1 MGQQS
6 QTTLRRTSTEREG
19 RSGDIKMTM
28 NFEGF
33 QDLMRR
39 IARAWYERAKAEI
52 IEMNMVNNY
61 LKESPF
67 VAKQTPENELAYE
80 KLMDVRLK
88 MVDLSYEIDR
98 NHDAYMR
105 FMGTTLNSM
114 DLKNKICKTLKTE
127 ERNLVD
133 LELMI
138 MEQVQDW
145 ELDVGKTTAE
155 SNWDKVQDMIVT
167 LPDDTTSTIRIT
179 AEPQRRSWFGLCPVS
194 MKIGSL
200 KMCGGCK
207 LVGYF
212 SREDQKADWNYH
224 KDFCKAVCGLMKS
237 LGVKHITEK
246 LDGDRLVDA
255 VSRAL
260 GRDMK
265 QDELD
270 LCHYPRVCG
279 YSGQGGAQQDLLKN
293 CTRCHCIAWHP
304 DYIEKGKECHEEWCH
319 LLKTALEDYKHEK
332 TLGHQVQKYVPPI
345 ETTYKALPTSI
356 EILFEKEV
364 AKIVSNKL
372 PGYQDSEL
380 RYLTFLYTCPLTV
393 LWGAEQAG
401 LANGPVEEATSL
413 AIHLVGART
422 AEIRHLV
429 GWEIIALRLPKLKK
443 LHIVFI
449 GDEVI
454 TGSFPPTFTY
464 KSAAAQKDK
473 PELEM
478 KYTFEPPMLY
488 QDYNKSPKYTRPDI
502 IAALDCGFKFYP
514 SWDPCI
520 PTLVDNSGAPLVFT
534 EFTLP
539 DTKDNLTKVEKLVE
553 NLDTVIPPRRNP
565 YCSRRPVR
573 CSDTTGNY
581 KKNSVIFSNDYIC
594 VVKRKK

>member
-1 MGQQS
+1 MGDVC
-6 QTTLRRTSTEREG
+6 QTT
-19 RSGDIKMTM
+19 
-28 NFEGF
+28 
-33 QDLMRR
+33 
-39 IARAWYERAKAEI
+39 IAAVTNNTKNINNRVRAEI

-67 VAKQTPENELAYE
+67 VAKQTPENELAY
-80 KLMDVRLK
+80 
-88 MVDLSYEIDR
+88 
-98 NHDAYMR
+98 
-105 FMGTTLNSM
+105 
-114 DLKNKICKTLKTE
+114 KTLMTE

-200 KMCGGCK
+200 EMCGGCK

-260 GRDMK
+260 GRDLK

-279 YSGQGGAQQDLLKN
+279 YSGLGGAQQDLLKN

-345 ETTYKALPTSI
+345 ETTYKALPASI
-356 EILFEKEV
+356 ESLFEKEV
-364 AKIVSNKL
+364 GKLVSSK
-372 PGYQDSEL
+372 L
-380 RYLTFLYTCPLTV
+380 RYLTFLYTCPLSV
-393 LWGAEQAG
+393 LYGIEQAG
-401 LANGPVEEATSL
+401 LSSGPVQEAESL
-413 AIHLVGART
+413 TIHLVGARL
-422 AEIRHLV
+422 AEMRHLV
-429 GWEIIALRLPKLKK
+429 GWEIIALRLP
-443 LHIVFI
+443 
-449 GDEVI
+449 
-454 TGSFPPTFTY
+454 
-464 KSAAAQKDK
+464 
-473 PELEM
+473 
-478 KYTFEPPMLY
+478 
-488 QDYNKSPKYTRPDI
+488 N
-502 IAALDCGFKFYP
+502 
-514 SWDPCI
+514 
-520 PTLVDNSGAPLVFT
+520 
-534 EFTLP
+534 
-539 DTKDNLTKVEKLVE
+539 
-553 NLDTVIPPRRNP
+553 
-565 YCSRRPVR
+565 
-573 CSDTTGNY
+573 
-581 KKNSVIFSNDYIC
+581 
-594 VVKRKK
+594 

>member
-1 MGQQS
+1 MGV
-6 QTTLRRTSTEREG
+6 TNNAEKNINRKGG

-167 LPDDTTSTIRIT
+167 LPDDTTSTIRIS
-179 AEPQRRSWFGLCPVS
+179 AEPQRRSWFGFCPIS

-212 SREDQKADWNYH
+212 SKEDQKADWNDH
-224 KDFCKAVCGLMKS
+224 KVVCKAVTGLMKS
-237 LGVKHITEK
+237 LGVKHVCEK
-246 LDGDRLVDA
+246 LSGDRLVEA
-255 VSRAL
+255 MSRAL
-260 GRDMK
+260 GRDLK
-265 QDELD
+265 QDEMD

-279 YSGQGGAQQDLLKN
+279 LCGQGGSQQDALRN
-293 CTRCHCIAWHP
+293 CTRCHCIAWCP
-304 DYIEKGKECHEEWCH
+304 DCIEKGKEGHEEWCH

-332 TLGHQVQKYVPPI
+332 SLGHQVQKFVPPI
-345 ETTYKALPTSI
+345 ETTFKPLPASI
-356 EILFEKEV
+356 ESLFEKEV
-364 AKIVSNKL
+364 GKLVSNKL
-372 PGYQDSEL
+372 PGYQESEM
-380 RYLTFLYTCPLTV
+380 
-393 LWGAEQAG
+393 
-401 LANGPVEEATSL
+401 
-413 AIHLVGART
+413 
-422 AEIRHLV
+422 RHLV
-429 GWEIIALRLPKLKK
+429 GWEIIALRLPNIKS

-449 GDEVI
+449 GDEVA

-464 KSAAAQKDK
+464 KSCEAQKERPD
-473 PELEM
+473 LEVR
-478 KYTFEPPMLY
+478 YTFQPPMLY
-488 QDYNKSPKYTRPDI
+488 QNYVNSPSFVQPDVV
-502 IAALDCGFKFYP
+502 AALDCGFKFYP
-514 SWDPCI
+514 SWDASI
-520 PTLVDNSGAPLVFT
+520 PSLVPESGAPCVFT
-534 EFTLP
+534 EFTLN
-539 DTKDNLTKVEKLVE
+539 DTKDNLAKVERLVK
-553 NLDTVIPPRRNP
+553 NLDVTMPCRRNP
-565 YCSRRPVR
+565 FCSRRPVR
-573 CSDTTGNY
+573 CSDKSGNY
-581 KKNSVIFSNDYIC
+581 VKNSVIFSNDYIC
-594 VVKRKK
+594 VVRRKNDQLN

>member
-1 MGQQS
+1 
-6 QTTLRRTSTEREG
+6 
-19 RSGDIKMTM
+19 MTM

-260 GRDMK
+260 GRDLK

-345 ETTYKALPTSI
+345 ETTYKALPASI
-356 EILFEKEV
+356 ESLFEKEV
-364 AKIVSNKL
+364 GKLVSNKL
-372 PGYQDSEL
+372 PGYQESEL
-380 RYLTFLYTCPLTV
+380 RYLTFLYTCPLSV
-393 LWGAEQAG
+393 LYGIEQAG
-401 LANGPVEEATSL
+401 LSSGPVQEAESL
-413 AIHLVGART
+413 TIHLVGARL
-422 AEIRHLV
+422 AEMRHLV
-429 GWEIIALRLPKLKK
+429 GWEIIALRLPNLKN
-443 LHIVFI
+443 LHIIFI
-449 GDEVI
+449 GDEVA

-464 KSAAAQKDK
+464 KSCEAQKER
-473 PELEM
+473 PELEV

-488 QDYNKSPKYTRPDI
+488 QNYIKSPSFVQPDVV
-502 IAALDCGFKFYP
+502 AALDCGFKFYP
-514 SWDPCI
+514 SWDASI
-520 PTLVDNSGAPLVFT
+520 PSLLPESGAPCVFT
-534 EFTLP
+534 EFTLN
-539 DTKDNLTKVEKLVE
+539 DTKDNLAKVERLVK
-553 NLDTVIPPRRNP
+553 DVDVTVPCRRNP
-565 YCSRRPVR
+565 FCSRRPVR
-573 CSDTTGNY
+573 CSDKSGNY
-581 KKNSVIFSNDYIC
+581 VKNSVIFSNDYIC
-594 VVKRKK
+594 VVRRKKEELN

>member
-1 MGQQS
+1 MGG
-6 QTTLRRTSTEREG
+6 TNNAEKNINRKGG
-19 RSGDIKMTM
+19 RSGDVKMTM

-39 IARAWYERAKAEI
+39 IARAWYERARAEI

-260 GRDMK
+260 GRDLK

-293 CTRCHCIAWHP
+293 CTRC
-304 DYIEKGKECHEEWCH
+304 
-319 LLKTALEDYKHEK
+319 
-332 TLGHQVQKYVPPI
+332 QVTKR
-345 ETTYKALPTSI
+345 AS
-356 EILFEKEV
+356 
-364 AKIVSNKL
+364 
-372 PGYQDSEL
+372 
-380 RYLTFLYTCPLTV
+380 C
-393 LWGAEQAG
+393 
-401 LANGPVEEATSL
+401 ATSPSSTP
-413 AIHLVGART
+413 A
-422 AEIRHLV
+422 
-429 GWEIIALRLPKLKK
+429 PSPSS
-443 LHIVFI
+443 
-449 GDEVI
+449 
-454 TGSFPPTFTY
+454 TGSSRQVYPAGRSRKQRAWPST
-464 KSAAAQKDK
+464 
-473 PELEM
+473 L
-478 KYTFEPPMLY
+478 LG
-488 QDYNKSPKYTRPDI
+488 PD
-502 IAALDCGFKFYP
+502 
-514 SWDPCI
+514 
-520 PTLVDNSGAPLVFT
+520 
-534 EFTLP
+534 LP
-539 DTKDNLTKVEKLVE
+539 
-553 NLDTVIPPRRNP
+553 R
-565 YCSRRPVR
+565 
-573 CSDTTGNY
+573 
-581 KKNSVIFSNDYIC
+581 
-594 VVKRKK
+594 